1 MNVKLLSSYTV
12 RVLAI
17 LVLVLMIFS
26 SFNYPLSSVTN
37 SKVAIPNSL
46 YKIPVSNDINFS
58 IGVTYGDKRVKE
70 VKNPVSSS
78 TNVSIGATNGG
89 KGVKEVKIP
98 VSNSTNVSIVAT
110 NGDKGVKEVKI
121 PVSNSTNVSI
131 VATNG
136 DKGVKEVKIPV
147 SNSTNVNIVATNG
160 DKGVKEVKIPVS
172 NNTNVSIGATNGD
185 KGVKEVKI
193 PVSNGTNV
201 SIGATNGDK
210 GVKEVKI
217 PVSNSTNVS
226 IGATNGDKGVKEVK
240 IPVSNGTNVS
250 IGATNGDKG
259 VKEVKIPVSN
269 STNVSIGAT
278 NGDKGVKEVVA
289 LSSYYDGRHQY
300 SYTNSTVIL
309 ASVLNKMIELNS
321 ILGCEVDGVTQLEP
335 MVIIKPIVLDG
346 YIKETRPH
354 LTHTDI
360 IVNCFN
366 MYINKNSTVRLIY
379 QVEGVQHRV
388 AVVNDV
394 VMPVQTD
401 EDNSVMV
408 CSTGYGSPPYL
419 DHWLLYQRTINV
431 KFIHLNVHNSFLKN
445 INESNVLQKFIN
457 SGYVKMIVW
466 EEYLNKSQVFLYS
479 QSLKYQD
486 CMLRYQHAYKYI
498 IIYDFDEFFIPLNM
512 NKSIIS
518 YVDHYFR
525 NSSIGTVFMPSVIYY
540 CPLKEFY
547 TTNAT
552 GDGNVTKLYDTTKS
566 IIRTPPSVKSLHLL
580 RAIKEASVHSCI
592 LFPPYKLLHLP
603 NWEFYI
609 AHLKLYSS
617 TNKCV

>member
-1 MNVKLLSSYTV
+1 MYGEKGVNEVKIP
-12 RVLAI
+12 VLNATN
-17 LVLVLMIFS
+17 FS
-26 SFNYPLSSVTN
+26 NGATYGDKGLKEVKITPSNRTN
-37 SKVAIPNSL
+37 FSIGSTYGDKEV
-46 YKIPVSNDINFS
+46 KIPVSNATNIGIGPTYGNKEVNIPLSKGTNFS
-58 IGVTYGDKRVKE
+58 IGATHGENGVK
-70 VKNPVSSS
+70 VVQIHVS
-78 TNVSIGATNGG
+78 NGANISIGATYAE

-98 VSNSTNVSIVAT
+98 LSNGANSTGGIY
-110 NGDKGVKEVKI
+110 
-121 PVSNSTNVSI
+121 
-131 VATNG
+131 
-136 DKGVKEVKIPV
+136 
-147 SNSTNVNIVATNG
+147 
-160 DKGVKEVKIPVS
+160 
-172 NNTNVSIGATNGD
+172 
-185 KGVKEVKI
+185 
-193 PVSNGTNV
+193 
-201 SIGATNGDK
+201 
-210 GVKEVKI
+210 
-217 PVSNSTNVS
+217 
-226 IGATNGDKGVKEVK
+226 
-240 IPVSNGTNVS
+240 
-250 IGATNGDKG
+250 
-259 VKEVKIPVSN
+259 
-269 STNVSIGAT
+269 
-278 NGDKGVKEVVA
+278 GVKEVVA

-321 ILGCEVDGVTQLEP
+321 ILGCEIDGVTQLEP

-366 MYINKNSTVRLIY
+366 MYINRNSTVRLIY

-419 DHWLLYQRTINV
+419 DHWLLYQRTIDV

-445 INESNVLQKFIN
+445 INESNVLQKFIK

-466 EEYLNKSQVFLYS
+466 EEYFNKSQVFLYS

-498 IIYDFDEFFIPLNM
+498 MIYDFDEFFIPLST

-518 YVDHYFR
+518 YFDQYFR
-525 NSSIGTVFMPSVIYY
+525 NSPIGTVFIPSVIYY

-609 AHLKLYSS
+609 AHMKLHSN